1 MKDPTGQCTAVVVG
15 AGIAG
20 LAAASALV
28 ASGVDVVCLEARG
41 RVGGRLLSV
50 PTAGGALD
58 LGSTW
63 FWPGEDRIERLVRQ
77 LDVPV
82 HDQYLDGAAL
92 EDRPGARR
100 RLTGNP
106 LDVPSYRYTH
116 GAQSVA
122 EALAAT
128 LPPGVVRLGTAVSA
142 IRCSPG
148 SGRPGRTGVT
158 SDVGSSNRPDRPG
171 RTGVVVHAGRGQS
184 QERLQTAQVVMAVP
198 PALAVDAIRFQPG
211 LPEELFRLA
220 RLTPVWMGATTKVVA
235 QFSRPFW
242 RTEGLA
248 GAAVSHTGP
257 LREIHD
263 MSGPGGRPA
272 ALFGFA
278 PALPGNAVVTHD
290 EVVEQLVR
298 LFGPLAASPVAIL
311 IQNWATE
318 EYTSPPNVA
327 SLNAYQ
333 LFGHPMYAEPALG
346 GCLHWATTETAR
358 ESPGHVEGALAG
370 AERAVAGV
378 LASLGLPAAD
388 GLVVPGRSDSGPVS
402 GTGTA
407 WGTATG
413 TSASGTQRGAG
424 TGMPRRGVT
433 TSGTGP

>member
-1 MKDPTGQCTAVVVG
+1 
-15 AGIAG
+15 
-20 LAAASALV
+20 
-28 ASGVDVVCLEARG
+28 
-41 RVGGRLLSV
+41 
-50 PTAGGALD
+50 
-58 LGSTW
+58 
-63 FWPGEDRIERLVRQ
+63 
-77 LDVPV
+77 VPV

-92 EDRPGARR
+92 EDRPGVRR

-128 LPPGVVRLGTAVSA
+128 LPPGVVRLGTAGAA
-142 IRCSPG
+142 IRCGHG

-158 SDVGSSNRPDRPG
+158 CDAGSPNRPNRPDRPG
-171 RTGVVVHAGRGQS
+171 RTGGVVHTRGGQS
-184 QERLQTAQVVMAVP
+184 PGRIRTAQVIMAVP
-198 PALAVDAIRFQPG
+198 PALAVHAIAFHPG
-211 LPEELFRLA
+211 LSEELFRLA

-248 GAAVSHTGP
+248 GAAVSYTGP

-298 LFGPLAASPVAIL
+298 LLGPLAASPVDIL

-318 EYTSPPNVA
+318 DYTSPPNVA

-388 GLVVPGRSDSGPVS
+388 GLAVPGRSDSEPASGTQT